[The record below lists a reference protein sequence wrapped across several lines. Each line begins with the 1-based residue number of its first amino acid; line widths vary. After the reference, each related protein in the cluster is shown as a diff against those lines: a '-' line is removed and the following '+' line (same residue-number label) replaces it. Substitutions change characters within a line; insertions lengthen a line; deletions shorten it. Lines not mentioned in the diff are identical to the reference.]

1 MVWASEVSVLLKDQ
15 LTEVFS
21 KQITRFSSVFT
32 SNRAAAAILWQI
44 LSIIKCPRGNEAK
57 KQEEYLRHKS
67 CKGWK
72 PLLRI
77 QSFCLSH
84 PCHCTITWLDKTS
97 EICRFEPR
105 FSTFSFFS
113 SHFYTFLFKPQ
124 ELQLSIE
131 IFWGCSAGKSVDPRQ
146 RCKMSRIWRINPCK
160 NIGNLGWK
168 FGRTHNFEK
177 LGLFWR
183 RFAQP
188 MWNVSV

>member
-1 MVWASEVSVLLKDQ
+1 MDGMNIWSERFAQRPVDRRFFRSRSDFV
-15 LTEVFS
+15 V
-21 KQITRFSSVFT
+21 ITRFSSVFT

-97 EICRFEPR
+97 EMCRFEPR

-131 IFWGCSAGKSVDPRQ
+131 IFWGCSAGKSVDPR
-146 RCKMSRIWRINPCK
+146 CSHLYNLLMISNPIVK
-160 NIGNLGWK
+160 NMEYFSI
-168 FGRTHNFEK
+168 
-177 LGLFWR
+177 
-183 RFAQP
+183 
-188 MWNVSV
+188 